1 MYLERISLLN
11 FKNYDS
17 LELRLSP
24 EINCFVG
31 ENGSGKTNLLDA
43 IHYLSLSKS
52 AFNKIDSQN
61 IKQGESLF
69 VLNGWFRE
77 DQSLQHV
84 HCSLKMGEK
93 KVLKLN
99 KTPYEKLS
107 DHIGRFPVVLI
118 APDDTE
124 VIKEGSEE
132 RRKFFDQIISQVDR
146 PYLET
151 LIKYNHYLLQRN
163 SLLKQFYERNYFDQS
178 LLESYSEPLLQLGKR
193 VYERRKAFVERFSPL
208 FLEHY
213 RNLTESREEVTLT
226 YESQWQEANFEQI
239 FKDAVK
245 KDVFAQRTT
254 FGIHKDDFIFSINNL
269 GLKKFGSQ
277 GQQKSYLIAL
287 KLAQFDVI
295 QQEKND
301 KPLLL
306 LDDIFDK
313 LDDRRIARLL
323 EMVAGHQFGQI
334 FITDARPERTSRLLQ
349 HIDAQINIYSTDAKK
364 IGDENE

>member
-11 FKNYDS
+11 FKNYES
-17 LELRLSP
+17 LELNLSP

-52 AFNKIDSQN
+52 AFNKTDTQN
-61 IKQGESLF
+61 IKHGESF
-69 VLNGWFRE
+69 FALNGWFTDAGE
-77 DQSLQHV
+77 VQQV
-84 HCSLKMGEK
+84 HCSLKLGDK
-93 KVLKLN
+93 KVVKLN
-99 KTPYEKLS
+99 KSVYERIS

-118 APDDTE
+118 APDDTD

-132 RRKFFDQIISQVDR
+132 RRKFFDQIISQIDR

-151 LIKYNHYLLQRN
+151 LMKYNHYLLQRN
-163 SLLKQFYERNYFDQS
+163 SLLKQFYERSYFDQS
-178 LLESYSEPLLQLGKR
+178 LLDAYTEPLLQLGQQ
-193 VYERRKAFVERFSPL
+193 VYERRKAFIEHFSPI
-208 FLEHY
+208 FVEHY
-213 RNLTESREEVTLT
+213 QNLTESREEVTLM
-226 YESQWQEANFEQI
+226 YASHWHEDNFEQQ
-239 FKDAVK
+239 FREAVK
-245 KDVFAQRTT
+245 KDVYAQRTSL
-254 FGIHKDDFIFSINNL
+254 GVHKDDYVFNINGF

-277 GQQKSYLIAL
+277 GQQKSYVIAL

-295 QQEKND
+295 YEEKEY

-334 FITDARPERTSRLLQ
+334 FITDARPERTGRLLQ
-349 HIDAQINIYSTDAKK
+349 HIEAQINIYKTNA
-364 IGDENE
+364 EQNNR